1 LFDVAPDVRVDA
13 VPTFNGFSDRAFD
26 FYDELAANNSKAYWA
41 EHKAVYE
48 TEVRDPMHA
57 LVAELEPEFGEAHL
71 FRPYRDVRFS
81 KDKSPYK
88 THQGA
93 FVGLEPGIGYYVQV
107 DAEGLLVGG
116 GFRHHATAQVE
127 RYRKAV
133 DDGSTGAG
141 LDAIVTGL
149 RDAGFDFEGEQLK
162 TKPRG
167 YDADHPRIDLL
178 RFKSLLALKR
188 FGAPEWL
195 ATSAATDHVRDTWR
209 RLVPLNE
216 WIILNVGPPDA

>member
-1 LFDVAPDVRVDA
+1 LSAVTPGVRVDA

-26 FYDELAANNSKAYWA
+26 FYDELAANNSRAYWA

-48 TEVRDPMHA
+48 ADVRDPMHA

-81 KDKSPYK
+81 KDKSLYK

-107 DAEGLLVGG
+107 DAEGLLAGG
-116 GFRHHATAQVE
+116 GFHYHATNQVE

-133 DDGSTGAG
+133 DDQSTGAG
-141 LDAIVTGL
+141 LEAIVTGL
-149 RDAGFDFEGEQLK
+149 RDAGFDLEGEQLK
-162 TKPRG
+162 TRPRG
-167 YDADHPRIDLL
+167 IAADHPRVDLL
-178 RFKSLLALKR
+178 RFKSLMGLKR
-188 FGAPEWL
+188 FGAPGWL
-195 ATSAATDHVRDTWR
+195 ATPAAVDHVRDTWR
-209 RLVPLNE
+209 RLVPLTE

>member
-1 LFDVAPDVRVDA
+1 MA
-13 VPTFNGFSDRAFD
+13 TFNGFSDRAFD
-26 FYDELAANNSKAYWA
+26 FYDELAVNNSKAFWA

-93 FVGLEPGIGYYVQV
+93 FVGLEPGIGYYVHV
-107 DAEGLLVGG
+107 DSEGLLVGG
-116 GFRHHATAQVE
+116 GFRQHAASQVE

-133 DDGSTGAG
+133 DGKSTGAA
-141 LDAIVTGL
+141 LDVIVTGL
-149 RDAGFDFEGEQLK
+149 REAGFELEGEQLK

-178 RFKSLLALKR
+178 RFKSLMGLKR

-195 ATSAATDHVRDTWR
+195 ATPAAVDHVRDTWR
-209 RLVPLNE
+209 QLVPLTE